1 MYCEKIGVDINDV
14 IRAAGTKP
22 YGFMK
27 FYPSL
32 GVGGHCIPVDPIYL
46 AESARE
52 NGIPIKMIELSADIN
67 SQVLLHTI
75 MRAQKILG
83 NLKSKRILVVG
94 ISYKP
99 NISDIREA
107 PAEKLIAALRRKG
120 VITEWHDEIVEEW
133 NGEKS
138 VKLGSQY
145 DLAIIVTRHD
155 YLNLSLL
162 GNIPI
167 LDTRGSTN

>member
-1 MYCEKIGVDINDV
+1 
-14 IRAAGTKP
+14 
-22 YGFMK
+22 
-27 FYPSL
+27 
-32 GVGGHCIPVDPIYL
+32 
-46 AESARE
+46 
-52 NGIPIKMIELSADIN
+52 
-67 SQVLLHTI
+67 